1 MTTRSG
7 ILDALWRERREH
19 SRYEALVDLQERAGE
34 DGSVETSGRA
44 LADRW
49 QWSEKRVRS
58 FLAELA
64 SAGEIAIELI
74 GGKAHNGRGRRIT
87 LATRARCPTPGRSS
101 TQLRTQAGTQAIP
114 KRHQRVTLPADAT
127 RDAATGELPLGLGF
141 TPSLQERSS
150 HPTSTSG
157 AGVESDHSKRRE
169 EQPEHLRYA
178 DELATAL
185 NAAQGANPLIDP
197 DTYRPVAA
205 HHKGTLEAALAIKNA
220 RVNLEFAKR
229 YVWQEAQR
237 FKPTRK
243 DPQIGSLAYL
253 RKGMIT
259 EWIRTT
265 ARSELQ
271 ERRGQRGKPVTIASV
286 LDTLD
291 VTRRS
296 P

>member
-7 ILDALWRERREH
+7 ILEALWKERREY
-19 SRYEALVDLQERAGE
+19 SRYEALTDLLEQGDQVITERTLGE
-34 DGSVETSGRA
+34 
-44 LADRW
+44 RW
-49 QWSEKRVRS
+49 QWSRRRVRD
-58 FLAELA
+58 FLQFLKQENAAAIDVVHGAMGAAGTRISLTLSSGERTMRATTTYAAPSPPRSDVENQVNHARRKQLRA
-64 SAGEIAIELI
+64 SADQASAI
-74 GGKAHNGRGRRIT
+74 
-87 LATRARCPTPGRSS
+87 
-101 TQLRTQAGTQAIP
+101 
-114 KRHQRVTLPADAT
+114 
-127 RDAATGELPLGLGF
+127 LPLGLGF

-150 HPTSTSG
+150 TTPTPG
-157 AGVESDHSKRRE
+157 AHRVEGAHER
-169 EQPEHLRYA
+169 QPEHERYA
-178 DELATAL
+178 AELAIAL
-185 NAAQGANPLIDP
+185 NAAQGANLLIDP
-197 DTYRPVAA
+197 DLYRPVAA
-205 HHKGTLEAALAIKNA
+205 HHKGTLEAALAIRNA
-220 RVNLEFAKR
+220 RVPLEFAKR

-271 ERRGQRGKPVTIASV
+271 ERRGQRGKQVTISAV
-286 LDTLD
+286 LETLD